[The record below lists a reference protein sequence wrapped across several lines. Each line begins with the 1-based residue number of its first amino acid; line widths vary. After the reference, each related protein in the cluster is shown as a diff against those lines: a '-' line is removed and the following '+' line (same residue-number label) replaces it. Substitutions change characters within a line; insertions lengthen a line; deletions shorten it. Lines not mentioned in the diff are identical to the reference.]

1 MKQYP
6 KCLIISVLRILS
18 DQFQVLAPHVQQS
31 SELTGAYSLR
41 LPGYTSIMPA
51 VGKWGKEVSRSS
63 LSSVHSEFWDCIS
76 SPKPS
81 VSLLPRLL
89 PSFLQTLDGGLNVI
103 QLETAVGAAIKSFEN
118 SLGINVP
125 RSRFL
130 PVKTTSDLLLVMS
143 NLYSLNAGSLTMSE
157 KREFPTVPLV
167 KLGSSFTKVGNWKYT

>member
-1 MKQYP
+1 
-6 KCLIISVLRILS
+6 
-18 DQFQVLAPHVQQS
+18 
-31 SELTGAYSLR
+31 
-41 LPGYTSIMPA
+41 
-51 VGKWGKEVSRSS
+51 
-63 LSSVHSEFWDCIS
+63 
-76 SPKPS
+76 
-81 VSLLPRLL
+81 
-89 PSFLQTLDGGLNVI
+89 LDGGLNVI

-167 KLGSSFTKVGNWKYT
+167 KLGSSFTKVGNWKDTWRIMFHYWLCMAPSVVWFEGTDCSLCSWSGEEKRML